1 MLTSR
6 LAAAPAAALLALAL
20 AACGSSTEAE
30 APASPSASPSPSV
43 EETPEAEGLDITVEN
58 FAEVTT
64 AAMLGAGSYDFSMA
78 MDAAGEA
85 MTMSGSAD
93 VSGGTQKVAV
103 KMELADLGPMEVRA
117 VDGVA
122 YVNLGEITGGKF
134 IAVDPADTS
143 NPLAESFSGLA
154 DEVDPTKD
162 LIAYKQAIVS
172 VTPSGEP
179 EQLHGVEVQAYDV
192 VIDPSKAPELAA
204 ELGSSMP
211 AGTEMPETITYTY
224 WLDADA
230 LTHRIRFAFLEVS
243 ADMNFSAWGS
253 ATPVT
258 APAPEEITTESPFG
272 G

>member
-20 AACGSSTEAE
+20 AACGGSSTDAEAE
-30 APASPSASPSPSV
+30 APTSPSASV
-43 EETPEAEGLDITVEN
+43 EETPEADGLDLTVEN
-58 FAEVTT
+58 FAQVTT
-64 AAMLGAGSYDFSMA
+64 DAMTAAGSYDFLME

-93 VSGGTQKVAV
+93 LSGDTQSIAV
-103 KMELADLGPMEVRA
+103 KTDMAGLTMEVRA
-117 VDGVA
+117 HEGMA

-134 IAVDPADTS
+134 IAIDPTDAS
-143 NPLAESFSGLA
+143 NPLADSFSDLA
-154 DEVDPTKD
+154 GEVDPTQD
-162 LIAYKQAIVS
+162 ILAYEEAMVS
-172 VTPSGEP
+172 VTPTGEP
-179 EQLHGVEVQAYDV
+179 EQLDGVEVQAYDV
-192 VIDPSKAPELAA
+192 VIDPTKAPELAA
-204 ELGSSMP
+204 DLESSLPLGV
-211 AGTEMPETITYTY
+211 EMPETITYTY

-243 ADMNFSAWGS
+243 ADMRFSSWGS